1 MDRER
6 KLAGLTDVS
15 THELLV
21 LFLNICL
28 ILSSQSYEI
37 EIFNEMLAG
46 PRCNNS
52 WRTEAIVLVICTRQ
66 ADAPIS
72 SCGDVKSDTFFE
84 GKKRVRLERR
94 RITSHLLFRSLI
106 EPKSL
111 ISFPLW
117 CLLSVW
123 KLGFISLRHETNMNL
138 FLSLLFIC
146 HGFINTFSLRM
157 ADQMVKPALTATPPP
172 AGVEELRR
180 LLELKKANS
189 VGISLSLSLSLHGAK
204 TLWSVRLL
212 IVFHAWCIHIQL
224 SMGVFW
230 YEIHKVD
237 NSHLTR
243 RDS

>member
-37 EIFNEMLAG
+37 EIFDEMLAG

-157 ADQMVKPALTATPPP
+157 ADQTVKPALTATPPP

-189 VGISLSLSLSLHGAK
+189 VGISLSLFLSLSMVPKHCD
-204 TLWSVRLL
+204 LL
-212 IVFHAWCIHIQL
+212 
-224 SMGVFW
+224 G
-230 YEIHKVD
+230 Y
-237 NSHLTR
+237 
-243 RDS
+243 